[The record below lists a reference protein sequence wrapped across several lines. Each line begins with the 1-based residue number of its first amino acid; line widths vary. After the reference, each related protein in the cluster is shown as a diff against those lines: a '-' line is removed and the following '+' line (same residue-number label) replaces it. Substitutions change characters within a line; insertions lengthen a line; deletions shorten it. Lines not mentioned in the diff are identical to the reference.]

1 MLRSSVVAYQK
12 NLNTHNGYKEF
23 REKRSEL
30 RRIKKEVSGLDL
42 VNYLDRYAATGKE
55 YVKILRKIISQNKL
69 TDFDNAVLM
78 NTKSDSTLTL

>member
-1 MLRSSVVAYQK
+1 MIETTVVDDWLDK
-12 NLNTHNGYKEF
+12 
-23 REKRSEL
+23 
-30 RRIKKEVSGLDL
+30 DL